1 MNPLAVICVD
11 DEQTILDSLKIE
23 LEEVLGDEYLLEMA
37 QSGEEALEVLLEL
50 KDDNYE
56 VAVVIADYIMPE
68 MKGDEVLKRIHEI
81 SPNTLKIMLTGQA
94 DVQGVVNAINAA
106 KLYRY
111 LSKPWQAEDLKLTV
125 KEALYSYLQS
135 RNLAEK
141 NVELEAMN
149 RQLQQLIKE
158 QSDLIAKLHENE
170 TRLFQLNQAYER
182 FVPSQFLDWLQ
193 KKSIIDVE
201 LGDCVEKEMSVLF
214 SDIRDFT
221 SLSET
226 MSPED
231 NFKFINSYLYR
242 MEPIIIEHKGFID
255 KYVGDGIMALF
266 GGGADDALQAGIAM
280 LYELK
285 EYNKTRIT
293 PERTPIKIGVGI
305 NTGSLMLGTVGGR
318 NRMDGT
324 VISDAVNLAARIES
338 LTKAYQVSLL
348 ISDRTFLQ
356 LQHPDAYDIRNI
368 GKIRV
373 KGKSELVTVYEVF
386 DADISEVKEGK
397 LATLEMFTEGLSFYN
412 LNSFS
417 EAKKLFEECLRVN
430 SKDRVARVYLQCCE
444 KQILSQD
451 RFMDF
456 DSDHA

>member
-50 KDDNYE
+50 QEDNYE

-81 SPNTLKIMLTGQA
+81 SPTTLKIMLTGQA

-125 KEALYSYLQS
+125 KEALYSYIQS

-141 NVELEAMN
+141 NVELEGMN
-149 RQLQQLIKE
+149 QQLQQLIKE

-182 FVPSQFLDWLQ
+182 FVPSQFLDWL
-193 KKSIIDVE
+193 KKKTIIDVE

-242 MEPIIIEHKGFID
+242 MEPIIIENKGFID

-280 LYELK
+280 LHQLRD
-285 EYNKTRIT
+285 YNKTRIT
-293 PERTPIKIGVGI
+293 PERRPIKIGVGI
-305 NTGSLMLGTVGGR
+305 NTGSLMLGTVGGK

-356 LQHPDAYDIRNI
+356 LQNPDAYAIRNI
-368 GKIRV
+368 GQIKV

-386 DADISEVKEGK
+386 DADISELKEGK
-397 LATLEMFTEGLSFYN
+397 FATLKIFTEALSFYN
-412 LNSFS
+412 FNSFA
-417 EAKKLFEECLRVN
+417 EAKELFEECLRIN
-430 SKDRVARVYLQCCE
+430 PEDKVAKVYLQCCQ

-451 RFMDF
+451 RFMDL

>member
-1 MNPLAVICVD
+1 MNLLAVICVD

-50 KDDNYE
+50 KEDNYE

-81 SPNTLKIMLTGQA
+81 SPTTLKIMLTGQA
-94 DVQGVVNAINAA
+94 DVEGVVNAINAA

-125 KEALYSYLQS
+125 KEALHSYLQS

-141 NVELEAMN
+141 NAELETMN
-149 RQLQQLIKE
+149 QQLQELIKE
-158 QSDLIAKLHENE
+158 QSDLISKLHENE
-170 TRLFQLNQAYER
+170 NRLFQLNQAYER

-193 KKSIIDVE
+193 KKSIVDVE

-221 SLSET
+221 TLSET

-242 MEPIIIEHKGFID
+242 MEPVIIEHNGFID

-280 LYELK
+280 LHQLR

-293 PERTPIKIGVGI
+293 PERVPIKIGVGI

-338 LTKAYQVSLL
+338 LTKVYQVSLL
-348 ISDRTFLQ
+348 ISHHTFLQ
-356 LQHPDAYDIRNI
+356 LENPDVYAIRSI

-386 DADISEVKEGK
+386 DADASEVKEGK
-397 LATLEMFTEGLSFYN
+397 LATLELFAEALSFYN
-412 LNSFS
+412 LNSFG
-417 EAKKLFEECLRVN
+417 EAKGLFEECLRVN
-430 SKDRVARVYLQCCE
+430 SGDRVARVYLQFCE
-444 KQILSQD
+444 KQTLASD
-451 RFMDF
+451 GLLDL
-456 DSDHA
+456 DSDRA